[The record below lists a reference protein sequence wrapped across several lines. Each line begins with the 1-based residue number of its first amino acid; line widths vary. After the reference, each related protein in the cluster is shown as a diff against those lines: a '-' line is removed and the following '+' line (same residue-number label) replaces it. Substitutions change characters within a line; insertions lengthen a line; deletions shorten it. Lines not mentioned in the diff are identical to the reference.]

1 MTQLGAEVLYDAV
14 CQTTGVAEK
23 FSGVPDGAR
32 AIQLWDSQVP
42 HYFLQLFGRP
52 MRTTACECERV
63 AEPTVSQVLHLLNS
77 PQIQGKLAHEGG
89 HVAKWVDLPDEK
101 LIDELTLT
109 FFARFPTAEE
119 QRLATDHLKKAKERR
134 VAVEDLAWGMMNS
147 LEFLFKH

>member
-1 MTQLGAEVLYDAV
+1 
-14 CQTTGVAEK
+14 
-23 FSGVPDGAR
+23 
-32 AIQLWDSQVP
+32 
-42 HYFLQLFGRP
+42 
-52 MRTTACECERV
+52 
-63 AEPTVSQVLHLLNS
+63 
-77 PQIQGKLAHEGG
+77 
-89 HVAKWVDLPDEK
+89 